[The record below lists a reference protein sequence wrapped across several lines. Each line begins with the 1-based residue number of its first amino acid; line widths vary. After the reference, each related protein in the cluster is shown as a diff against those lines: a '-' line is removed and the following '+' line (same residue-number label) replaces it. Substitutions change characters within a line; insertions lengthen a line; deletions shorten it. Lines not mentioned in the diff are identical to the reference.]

1 MDEIYTISMEKL
13 KEYLFK
19 KNCMPSEKVWNR
31 FAVEQNSLS
40 SKTITYLSGIG
51 FNKICRNMMKQINQN
66 KKEL

>member
-1 MDEIYTISMEKL
+1 MEKL

-31 FAVEQNSLS
+31 FAVEQNLLS